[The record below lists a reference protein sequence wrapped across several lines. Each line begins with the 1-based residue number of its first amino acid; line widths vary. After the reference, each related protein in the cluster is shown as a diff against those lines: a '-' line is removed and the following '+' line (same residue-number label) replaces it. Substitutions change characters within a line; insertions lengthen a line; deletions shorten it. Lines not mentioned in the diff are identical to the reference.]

1 MAASK
6 SLNVNVE
13 MAAAAFDAFNCVKSP
28 IFVLKVDD
36 NQRPIYAAFN
46 AFACD
51 IAGFAIEDV
60 IGKTAEEIYGGR
72 FGSLAYARHVQTI
85 FGGRPVSY
93 ELTLPLRG
101 QERTVRTHLEPV
113 FDDDGD
119 VVFLVGTSADI
130 SSEQTLRETRIDAE
144 TQMREI
150 ENFVKLAA
158 HDLRAPMR
166 QITMLLDML
175 REGFEDHNDGKIEI
189 IKMLDD
195 VSANAKTLITDLL
208 AHAQATDLEASVS
221 TFSLREL
228 CTIVLVML
236 DPTAIHDVQVE
247 NVRITADE
255 TTLQIVLRNLID
267 NAFRHSGDAL
277 KKLSISASPDGGNAI
292 EFSVRDYGTGFQGDA
307 GALLQEG
314 KVRKGVGF
322 GLLGVRRLINA
333 PGGTITA
340 RSPEAGPG
348 ALVKFSLPG
357 KIEAA
362 DSI

>member
-1 MAASK
+1 MAASE

-13 MAAAAFDAFNCVKSP
+13 MDAAAFDAFDCVKSP
-28 IFVLKVDD
+28 IFVLKVDKS
-36 NQRPIYAAFN
+36 QRPVYAAFN

-51 IAGFAIEDV
+51 VAGFAVEDV

-72 FGSLAYARHVQTI
+72 SGSLAYARHVQTI

-93 ELTLPLRG
+93 ELPLPLRG

-113 FDDDGD
+113 FDDEGD

-144 TQMREI
+144 SQMREI
-150 ENFVKLAA
+150 ENFVNLAA

-166 QITMLLDML
+166 QITMLLDQL
-175 REGFEDHNDGKIEI
+175 REGFEDHKDGKIEI
-189 IKMLDD
+189 IKMLDN
-195 VSANAKTLITDLL
+195 VSTNAKTLITDLL
-208 AHAQATDLEASVS
+208 AHAQATDLEPKLS
-221 TFSLREL
+221 TFGLRDL
-228 CTIVLVML
+228 CSRVMVML
-236 DPTAIHDVQVE
+236 DPTGAHDVQAD
-247 NVRITADE
+247 NLRITADE
-255 TTLQIVLRNLID
+255 TALQIVLRNLID
-267 NAFRHSGDAL
+267 NAFRHSGDKL
-277 KKLSISASPDGGNAI
+277 KKLTISAVANGSEVI

-307 GALLQEG
+307 GALLEEG
-314 KVRKGVGF
+314 KMRKGAGF

-333 PGGTITA
+333 RGGTITA
-340 RSPEAGPG
+340 RAPEAGPG

-357 KIEAA
+357 KIEAV